1 MADDWGDFDVVK
13 IVGSEE
19 EAALVVGFLREN
31 GIEASEESLHASEL
45 PFEVGAFSEIR
56 IRVPKAQAA
65 EAAELLNER
74 EDVATGETGED
85 AGEPIE
91 P

>member
-1 MADDWGDFDVVK
+1 MADNWGDFDVVK
-13 IVGSEE
+13 IVGTEE
-19 EAALVVGFLREN
+19 EAAVVVGFLRES

-45 PFEVGAFSEIR
+45 PFEVGGFSEIR

-65 EAAELLNER
+65 KAAELLNER
-74 EDVATGETGED
+74 EDVATGEAGED